1 MKLFP
6 ILFAVAAGTAALPG
20 TVLAQGYPSKPIRL
34 IVPYPPGGPTDFV
47 GRAVAQKLSESLGQQ
62 VVVDNRA
69 GAASVIGTEIA
80 ARAVPDGYTLGFG
93 TGGGL
98 TVAPLTIKTPYD
110 PLKDFA
116 PVAQLVISPQVVVA
130 HPSVKANNMKEL
142 IALARE
148 RPGTINYA
156 SVGTGSPN
164 HLGGELLR
172 FVTGIDIVHVP
183 YKGTA
188 PAITDLIAGQVQ
200 IMFSSMPTV
209 LAHTKTGKLRLL
221 ATGGSKRTAAIAD
234 TPTVAETL
242 PGFEVVTWYGI
253 FAPTKTPPDIIRKL
267 NGEIVRI
274 MRQQDI
280 RDRFEAQGLE
290 PQSSTPQELGEYM
303 RREHDKWSKVIKA
316 AGIKQQ

>member
-1 MKLFP
+1 MKLLP
-6 ILFAVAAGTAALPG
+6 ILLAVAVGAVALPG
-20 TVLAQGYPSKPIRL
+20 TSLAQGYPSKPIRL

-142 IALARE
+142 IALAKE

-172 FVTGIDIVHVP
+172 FTTGIDIVHVP
-183 YKGTA
+183 YKGTS

-221 ATGGSKRTAAIAD
+221 ATGGSRRTAAIPD

-303 RREHDKWSKVIKA
+303 RREHDKWSKVIRA
-316 AGIKQQ
+316 AGIKPQ